1 MKKYRELLE
10 LKGLLREKKI
20 NYETLAKYLKMS
32 LSALSNKINGK
43 SIFNIL
49 EVDKIASFVG
59 IKKEDIPIYF
69 FWLFS
74 RETQKN
80 KHSTITGGKEM
91 KYKNKELS
99 KDNSLRYFIRLLLI
113 VFTIILFSVGII
125 LLTIRLISWFIY
137 FLCYEIN

>member
-49 EVDKIASFVG
+49 EVDKIANFVG
-59 IKKEDIPIYF
+59 IKKEDIPNYF
-69 FWLFS
+69 F
-74 RETQKN
+74 
-80 KHSTITGGKEM
+80 
-91 KYKNKELS
+91 
-99 KDNSLRYFIRLLLI
+99 
-113 VFTIILFSVGII
+113 
-125 LLTIRLISWFIY
+125 
-137 FLCYEIN
+137 

>member
-20 NYETLAKYLKMS
+20 NYETLAKHLKMS

-49 EVDKIASFVG
+49 EVDKITSFVG

-69 FWLFS
+69 FKTNCC
-74 RETQKN
+74 ETQQK
-80 KHSTITGGKEM
+80 
-91 KYKNKELS
+91 
-99 KDNSLRYFIRLLLI
+99 
-113 VFTIILFSVGII
+113 
-125 LLTIRLISWFIY
+125 
-137 FLCYEIN
+137 